1 LRFLD
6 IGGGLSV
13 DYHSDTPSPTLH
25 AYADALRV
33 GCPGLAAFAAAP
45 GRRVVT
51 EFGKALVAKAGA
63 VVALVEDVV
72 EHLPEPPAPAS
83 PAPSPSPE
91 AEAATEKGH
100 VTAIVHAGADLLLRA
115 AYCPDKFPH
124 RVAFCSAAGAPLTG
138 PARPLTVAGPLCF
151 SGDVVRFLS
160 LIYSRWSETR

>member
-1 LRFLD
+1 MEGVTRLVAFAADATAARGGTPLRFLD

-13 DYHSDTPSPTLH
+13 DYHSDVPSPTLQ

-72 EHLPEPPAPAS
+72 EHLPEPPAGKS
-83 PAPSPSPE
+83 
-91 AEAATEKGH
+91 
-100 VTAIVHAGADLLLRA
+100 R
-115 AYCPDKFPH
+115 PH
-124 RVAFCSAAGAPLTG
+124 N
-138 PARPLTVAGPLCF
+138 
-151 SGDVVRFLS
+151 
-160 LIYSRWSETR
+160 